1 MGEKSVCV
9 NKAANELHLSVLYC
23 IDAALWVSV
32 FIEEVLKHK
41 GSVPSLWT
49 FFFNNRSLVK
59 KFQRLNS
66 SGSSTVFHPLLVY
79 VPVTYRAGVFAQVGE
94 GNSFWMRD
102 WELPSHLCSPYS
114 RGLSLSEQCPRARP
128 GRCVCHVQFAMY
140 GRFTVSIQEA
150 LGNFFIPCLKEGLA
164 CVLQDYR
171 CSTQQGSTSAA
182 RDALH
187 CHKVNPRSHFV
198 SSSIPGI

>member
-1 MGEKSVCV
+1 MGEKSVYV

-23 IDAALWVSV
+23 VDAALWVSV
-32 FIEEVLKHK
+32 FMEEVLKHK
-41 GSVPSLWT
+41 RSAPSLWT
-49 FFFNNRSLVK
+49 FFFYNLSLVK
-59 KFQRLNS
+59 KFQCLNS
-66 SGSSTVFHPLLVY
+66 PGSSIVFHPLLVY

-94 GNSFWMRD
+94 DNSFWMRD
-102 WELPSHLCSPYS
+102 WELPSHLCSPHS

-128 GRCVCHVQFAMY
+128 GRCVHHVQFAVY
-140 GRFTVSIQEA
+140 GRFRYRRL

-171 CSTQQGSTSAA
+171 CPTQQGSTSAV

-187 CHKVNPRSHFV
+187 CHKANPRSHVV
-198 SSSIPGI
+198 SCSIPGI